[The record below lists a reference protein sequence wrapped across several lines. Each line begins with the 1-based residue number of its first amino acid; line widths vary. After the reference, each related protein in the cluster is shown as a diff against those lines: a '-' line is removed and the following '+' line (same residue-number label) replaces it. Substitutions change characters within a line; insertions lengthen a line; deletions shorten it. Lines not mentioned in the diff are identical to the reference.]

1 MCLARAADGKAG
13 ALVEVN
19 CETDFVSRNDQF
31 QALGRTL
38 AAGALGTLPAQAGH
52 GDEAVALAALPPP
65 VVLPAA
71 FDADEAAPILPF
83 RWGEEGED
91 EEGERNGGD
100 DDEFRAFGTKFEEE
114 AGDSFDGF
122 DGVKR
127 SRKRSS
133 SGPQRK
139 RPSKQQQAQQQQRP
153 RSAVGETAAPTAAA
167 AARGTASTMILSRK
181 QFPSSPKLASKS
193 VKDRLKKKLKLR

>member
-1 MCLARAADGKAG
+1 
-13 ALVEVN
+13 
-19 CETDFVSRNDQF
+19 
-31 QALGRTL
+31 
-38 AAGALGTLPAQAGH
+38 
-52 GDEAVALAALPPP
+52 

-100 DDEFRAFGTKFEEE
+100 DDEFRAFGTNFEEE